1 MKVLVDASAWVP
13 MEVASDQWR
22 PNVLRVLSELRER
35 REPIELHTTNWTLY
49 EALSIMRRR
58 DPRLARLLHERASKG
73 ALVVRI
79 DPAIEK
85 EAVSNF
91 LNWIDKKASVV
102 DHANT
107 VAAVRSGCD
116 AILSFDRDFIPL
128 AAAAGLRVLR

>member
-22 PNVLRVLSELRER
+22 PHVLRVLSELRER

-49 EALSIMRRR
+49 EALSITRRR
-58 DPRLARLLHERASKG
+58 DPRLALLLHDRASKG
-73 ALVVRI
+73 ARVVRVE
-79 DPAIEK
+79 PALEK
-85 EAVSNF
+85 EAVANF
-91 LNWIDKKASVV
+91 LKWKDKKASVV

-107 VAAVRSGCD
+107 VAAVRSGCE

>member
-1 MKVLVDASAWVP
+1 MKILVDASAWVP

-22 PNVLRVLSELRER
+22 PHVLRVLEDLRAR
-35 REPIELHTTNWTLY
+35 RVPLELHTTNWTLY
-49 EALSIMRRR
+49 EALSITRRR
-58 DPRLARLLHERASKG
+58 DPRLARLLHDRASKG
-73 ALVVRI
+73 ARVVRI
-79 DPAIEK
+79 DAVMEK
-85 EAVSNF
+85 EAVANF
-91 LNWIDKKASVV
+91 LGWMDKKASVV